1 MPSSS
6 GDKLCPICDSPL
18 QPGSKKCGFCG
29 TDLSIFDIDVE
40 PIRKASEQ
48 TIQPKVSVES
58 RVDEIFSRPK
68 PSDKQPYQEAPRVA
82 TPPREE
88 PTTQIPSPASRAEI
102 SSVPEPK
109 TAPEPELIPE
119 VKHAPATREE
129 EVVAEVEYFE
139 CPQCGTSIEATAT
152 QCPKCGVMFAEEG
165 ADMFQCPA
173 CNTLVNV
180 DAKSCPGCGAM
191 FVEPDAAVEELE
203 EVAAKEKAIPAR
215 PSARLEAEAKS
226 RKVKEP
232 EETLEKKGLFGGLF
246 KRGKK
251 EPEPEPKP
259 PEKTSTKEVIAPS
272 RPPAPKSQSE
282 VQIREAKPVI
292 KGEAP
297 PKPAPRVS
305 VPYVPAGAA
314 PSPAQPVSKDKGRE
328 LALMVAEMK
337 PLLTLAHEKE
347 IDTGESK
354 QLIDEAA
361 MAGREKKL
369 DRALELVE
377 KSKSILMSHIDG
389 HVSQVIVQLNEE
401 VKVAK
406 DLGGDVSRAQ
416 TYVQE
421 VTRARSTGDVEAA
434 FVYADKVVKELQ
446 PITGRYNE
454 SKKRLASLKQF
465 ISDCESMI
473 VDTKEARRLLVEASR
488 ASDAK
493 DFDKVEAVVR
503 NANESLNKNIPSRMN
518 DEMKKAKDQ
527 LLEAKMKNVNITPL
541 ITILKSV
548 TSLMKAGDYPQAVKE
563 MREFKEQMKKSG

>member
-1 MPSSS
+1 MPISS
-6 GDKLCPICDSPL
+6 GGKLCPICDSPL
-18 QPGSKKCGFCG
+18 QPGSRKCGFCG
-29 TDLSIFDIDVE
+29 TDLSIFDIETEAPKRPPE
-40 PIRKASEQ
+40 PVAPTYR
-48 TIQPKVSVES
+48 PSVES
-58 RVDEIFSRPK
+58 RVDEIFSMPAPK
-68 PSDKQPYQEAPRVA
+68 
-82 TPPREE
+82 E
-88 PTTQIPSPASRAEI
+88 PQLTKP
-102 SSVPEPK
+102 VPEPRRVIVEV
-109 TAPEPELIPE
+109 APLAAAVETKPVVEPAASPSA
-119 VKHAPATREE
+119 KSPPRQT
-129 EVVAEVEYFE
+129 VEYFE
-139 CPQCGTSIEATAT
+139 CPECGTSVETTASS
-152 QCPKCGVMFAEEG
+152 CPKCGVMFSEEG
-165 ADMFQCPA
+165 SEMFQCPA

-226 RKVKEP
+226 KKVKEP

-282 VQIREAKPVI
+282 VQIREAKSVI

-305 VPYVPAGAA
+305 APYVPAGAA
-314 PSPAQPVSKDKGRE
+314 PSPAQQVSKDKGRE

-503 NANESLNKNIPSRMN
+503 NANESINKNIPSRMN